1 MIVTPHQY
9 AVKKMDKCLGPETLQ
24 EKIMQIRECHSV
36 AFNEYVK
43 LRRDGYLEA
52 CAAVGIDLNAQ
63 IEREGQCL
71 EILRSA
77 LPKLGIDLE
86 WMDRTLAAEAEAIMA
101 SRKEDKLK

>member
-1 MIVTPHQY
+1 
-9 AVKKMDKCLGPETLQ
+9 MDKCLGPETLQ
-24 EKIMQIRECHSV
+24 ERIMQIRECHSV

-52 CAAVGIDLNAQ
+52 CAALGIDLNAK

-71 EILRSA
+71 EMLRSA

-86 WMDRTLAAEAEAIMA
+86 WMDRTLAAEVEEMRA
-101 SRKEDKLK
+101 SRKKEA

>member
-1 MIVTPHQY
+1 MEDQLRPDV
-9 AVKKMDKCLGPETLQ
+9 LQ

-71 EILRSA
+71 EMLRSA

-86 WMDRTLAAEAEAIMA
+86 WMDKTMTAELEARRA
-101 SRKEDKLK
+101 SRIEDELK